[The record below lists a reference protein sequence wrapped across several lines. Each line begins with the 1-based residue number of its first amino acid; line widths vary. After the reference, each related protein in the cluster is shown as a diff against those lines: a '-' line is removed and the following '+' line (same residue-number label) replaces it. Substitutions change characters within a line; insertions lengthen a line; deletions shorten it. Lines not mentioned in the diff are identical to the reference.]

1 MVSISYSDGF
11 TPGKGFAYD
20 VNTLWSQTG
29 TNLKGR
35 LAVTASGSGSTAN
48 GSLFSY
54 DPMGRVISLWQ
65 CAPST
70 CGTSNQ
76 ASRPL
81 SFTYDWAGNHTG
93 ESDAVSGSIA
103 YTRSIAGEVTS
114 ITNQTYQNLPQNP
127 PNLVSSVVNGPDGPV
142 SYTLGNGLNVLDGY
156 DTLGRLTGRWV
167 CRGPATM
174 YCSGGTQI
182 YGTGGPWK
190 GTRMLY
196 QSDTVLNQ
204 QVTFGYDEFNRLNA
218 RTVTQGTV
226 QNYTYGYDLYGNRV
240 SQTPLQGGYS
250 FNPTINP
257 VNNQITTS
265 GYVYDPAGNMT
276 NDTVHSYAYDAEGNL
291 VLVDGGNTAQYVYDV
306 FNHRIR
312 VQTTSAT
319 TEYLYDYAGRR
330 VSSWVASSNTGN
342 EGRIY
347 WDGQMVAYRSLE
359 AFTYFNHE
367 DTLGTERI
375 RTNYAGY
382 TASTYQSLPWGDG
395 YSSTVNNYGGDQ
407 DNLHFAGLERDAESG
422 TEHAQFRNYASAQGR
437 WLAPDSYLGSYDQ
450 TNPQSMN
457 RYAYA
462 LNNPL
467 SFLDPSGLTIM
478 CSMLSGSLVC
488 VDNGGNNNT
497 DCDSNYTACASPG
510 TDCVASGTEGC
521 ITASN
526 PGNSTPLD
534 PLPSY
539 PFGSS
544 GGSSGNAPNN
554 GPTKGQCL
562 GQALKNDGNGVSLAL
577 DVAGIGAGFLP
588 GGGLV
593 TGSARAAN
601 IAFSAQ
607 VGLTAA
613 STGVSTAY
621 KSGPGI
627 VFGILGGQAA
637 LTAKTAEAFGEDA
650 AEAFGESIPIVGVAV
665 SAGALL
671 YDGYQTYKAYSGC
684 LAGAHE

>member
-1 MVSISYSDGF
+1 
-11 TPGKGFAYD
+11 
-20 VNTLWSQTG
+20 
-29 TNLKGR
+29 
-35 LAVTASGSGSTAN
+35 
-48 GSLFSY
+48 
-54 DPMGRVISLWQ
+54 
-65 CAPST
+65 
-70 CGTSNQ
+70 
-76 ASRPL
+76 
-81 SFTYDWAGNHTG
+81 
-93 ESDAVSGSIA
+93 
-103 YTRSIAGEVTS
+103 
-114 ITNQTYQNLPQNP
+114 
-127 PNLVSSVVNGPDGPV
+127 
-142 SYTLGNGLNVLDGY
+142 
-156 DTLGRLTGRWV
+156 
-167 CRGPATM
+167 
-174 YCSGGTQI
+174 
-182 YGTGGPWK
+182 
-190 GTRMLY
+190 MLY

-395 YSSTVNNYGGDQ
+395 YTSTVNNYGGDQ